1 MKFFCDTS
9 VLVAGCVRRH
19 PHFNR
24 AHPLLEAAS
33 AGKDACFI
41 SAHSVAEFF
50 AVLTKLP
57 VSPRINPVE
66 ARLILENNVL
76 KHFKLIDLT
85 PEIYAKAVSACVNYG
100 MQGGAVYDA
109 LLLECARVSGTDRI
123 YTFNLREFQRLAP
136 DLVDRL
142 CAP

>member
-1 MKFFCDTS
+1 VKLFCDTS
-9 VLVAGCVRRH
+9 VIVAGCVRQH

-24 AHPLLEAAS
+24 ARPLLEAAS
-33 AGKDACFI
+33 AGKDVCFI
-41 SAHSVAEFF
+41 STHSVAEFW

-76 KHFKLIDLT
+76 KHFKLIALT
-85 PEIYAKAVSACVNYG
+85 PEMYEKAVSACVNHG

-109 LLLECARVSGTDRI
+109 LLLECARASGAGRI
-123 YTFNLREFQRLAP
+123 YTFNLRDFRRLAP
-136 DLVDRL
+136 DLTDRI